1 MTLANPPLIG
11 RTVLAQM
18 MLLSAL
24 LAGTVHAAPETA
36 SSSTTISPASTN
48 QVSKNQVSTNQVSK
62 NQASISPATAQQVPG
77 YYRVKLGNFQ
87 VTALYDG
94 YVKLAPDLFN
104 GLKPQQITQLL
115 QQKFV
120 DGSDGIQTAVNAFL
134 IDTGQQLILVD
145 SGAAKCFG
153 DTLGSIE
160 DNLQAAGYRP
170 EQINAVLLTHLHP
183 DHVCG
188 ITHQADGKK
197 AFENATVYVNQAE
210 ADFWLDSKNLSK
222 YSKAKQEKF
231 KGAFDLVANVLKPY
245 QASQQYKTYAIGSTI
260 VEGIEVIQ
268 TPGHTAGHA
277 SYQVSSADQQLI
289 ILGDVVHSH
298 AIQFQQPQVSVNFD
312 LDEKQAVA
320 SRLKVFTQAAK
331 SGTLVAGAHLPFPG
345 LGHIRQ
351 TAKQQFEWVPV
362 EYSPLPLPT
371 SP

>member
-1 MTLANPPLIG
+1 MTILR
-11 RTVLAQM
+11 RTLLGQM
-18 MLLSAL
+18 TLLSAL
-24 LAGTVHAAPETA
+24 LAGTVHAAPESMST
-36 SSSTTISPASTN
+36 SSA
-48 QVSKNQVSTNQVSK
+48 V
-62 NQASISPATAQQVPG
+62 SPATANASAATTTATINTAAAQQVPG
-77 YYRVKLGNFQ
+77 YYRVKLGNFK

-94 YVKLAPDLFN
+94 YTKLAPDLFN

-120 DGSDGIQTAVNAFL
+120 DGTDGIQTAVNAFL

-160 DNLQAAGYRP
+160 DNLQAAGYKP
-170 EQINAVLLTHLHP
+170 QQINAVLLTHLHP

-197 AFENATVYVNQAE
+197 AFENAMVYVNQAE
-210 ADFWLDSKNLSK
+210 ADFWLDRKNLSK

-231 KGAFDLVANVLKPY
+231 KGAFDVVANVLKPY
-245 QASQQYKTYAIGSTI
+245 QASQQYKTYGIGSTI
-260 VEGIEVIQ
+260 AEGIEVIQ

-277 SYQVSSADQQLI
+277 SYQVTSAGQQLM

-298 AIQFQQPQVSVNFD
+298 AIQFQQPHVSINFD

-320 SRLKVFTQAAK
+320 SRIKVFTQAAK
-331 SGTLVAGAHLPFPG
+331 SASLVAGAHLPFPG

-362 EYSPLPLPT
+362 EYSPLP
-371 SP
+371 